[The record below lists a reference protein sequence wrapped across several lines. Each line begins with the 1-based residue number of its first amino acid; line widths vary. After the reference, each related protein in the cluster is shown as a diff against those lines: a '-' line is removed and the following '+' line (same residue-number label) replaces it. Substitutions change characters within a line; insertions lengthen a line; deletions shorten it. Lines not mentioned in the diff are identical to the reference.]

1 MKIGIFTNHYL
12 PVVNGVVISIKTLKE
27 NLEKKGNEVYIFCAE
42 DQFFNPK
49 TQISRKDFSYKA
61 IRIYHNH
68 SIPITFPSFDFQ
80 IAKKMN
86 LDIIHSQHTV
96 FVGKHAVKIANRLK
110 IPIVFTY
117 NSQYNA
123 YLKYLP
129 QIMHGNITNTIF
141 LQLTKSYLE
150 KCDGIIVPSKGLKEE
165 IIKMKVKKE
174 VAVIPGNV
182 DIKRFQIQRDVK
194 LRKELGYTK
203 DDIVLITVSRLSK
216 EKNVSFL
223 IEIFKKLYEKNK
235 NYKLLIIGDGPER
248 LTLEKEAK
256 KYQDSI
262 KFVGEISYTQIP
274 QYYKV
279 GDIFVYTSLFD
290 TQGLVLIEAASSSLP
305 IITLRNIGTSDF
317 IQNNVNGYILPEVED
332 DFVNA
337 IEKVVQ
343 NKDIRDKFV
352 NYNNKYINSYTDNS
366 DKILKFYK
374 EVIDRY
380 KINMGGIGIE
390 PMTFTV

>member
-42 DQFFNPK
+42 DKFFNPK
-49 TQISRKDFSYKA
+49 TQISKKDFSYKA

-96 FVGKHAVKIANRLK
+96 FVGEHAVKIARRLK
-110 IPIVFTY
+110 VPIVFTY

-123 YLKYLP
+123 YVKYLP
-129 QIMHGNITNTIF
+129 KIMRGNITNMIF
-141 LQLTKSYLE
+141 LQFTKSYLD
-150 KCDGIIVPSKGLKEE
+150 KCDGIIVPSKGLKDE
-165 IIKMKVKKE
+165 IVKMGVKKD

-182 DIKRFQIQRDVK
+182 DIKRFQIKKDMELK
-194 LRKELGYTK
+194 RKFGYREN
-203 DDIVLITVSRLSK
+203 DIVLITVSRLSK
-216 EKNVSFL
+216 EKNISFL
-223 IEIFKKLYEKNK
+223 IKIFKKLYEKNK
-235 NYKLLIIGDGPER
+235 NYKLLIIGDCPEKSN
-248 LTLEKEAK
+248 LEKHSK
-256 KYQDSI
+256 NYQHNI
-262 KFVGEISYTQIP
+262 KFAGEVPYTQIP
-274 QYYKV
+274 KYYKL
-279 GDIFVYTSLFD
+279 GDVFVYTSLFD

-305 IITLRNIGTSDF
+305 IVTLRNIGTSDF
-317 IQNNVNGYILPEVED
+317 IQNNINGYILPEVEN

-337 IEKVVQ
+337 IEKIV
-343 NKDIRDKFV
+343 KDKSTREKFI
-352 NYNNKYINSYTDNS
+352 NYNNEYINKYTDNS
-366 DKILKFYK
+366 DQTLKFYK
-374 EVIDRY
+374 EVIDKYRI
-380 KINMGGIGIE
+380 KMGGIGIE